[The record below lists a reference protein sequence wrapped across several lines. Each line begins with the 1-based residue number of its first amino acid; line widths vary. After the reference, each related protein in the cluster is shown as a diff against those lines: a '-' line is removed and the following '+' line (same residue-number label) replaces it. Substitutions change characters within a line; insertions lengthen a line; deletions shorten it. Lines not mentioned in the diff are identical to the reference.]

1 MIVLKVGSLEFLS
14 DISYPSVYSFIL
26 FIYYLFIYSFFFAVV
41 VRE

>member
-26 FIYYLFIYSFFFAVV
+26 FIYLFIFAVA